1 MALSTHESAVEKGI
15 SENLVPSPTPFK
27 ADYELQAK
35 TGCNREQPTA
45 PSLIHRC
52 LARLHPMVLIHIPL
66 VLETSRGGA
75 VHRNFPFQSEKH
87 ISKDS
92 GSSHRSAMHRE
103 RLENPRH
110 KREEREQRQQS
121 YQDSRMTQPEEAPS
135 QSRPAYQRTSTVF
148 PDAKHFPSPQP
159 TGNAQPPLVPKTMKE
174 EEDIEEDED
183 DKTKTKTPNKHQR
196 HTHHPYSATMN
207 TLPTL
212 PTPTSQ
218 RPT

>member
-1 MALSTHESAVEKGI
+1 MGHCNQQSRHPTNSIDYHPPQKGI

-75 VHRNFPFQSEKH
+75 VHRIFPFQSEMH

-92 GSSHRSAMHRE
+92 GSSHQSAMHRE

-110 KREEREQRQQS
+110 KREEREQGQQS
-121 YQDSRMTQPEEAPS
+121 YQDSRMVGRSVHGSWCWRSAERFADG
-135 QSRPAYQRTSTVF
+135 RLVRT
-148 PDAKHFPSPQP
+148 
-159 TGNAQPPLVPKTMKE
+159 
-174 EEDIEEDED
+174 
-183 DKTKTKTPNKHQR
+183 
-196 HTHHPYSATMN
+196 
-207 TLPTL
+207 
-212 PTPTSQ
+212 
-218 RPT
+218 